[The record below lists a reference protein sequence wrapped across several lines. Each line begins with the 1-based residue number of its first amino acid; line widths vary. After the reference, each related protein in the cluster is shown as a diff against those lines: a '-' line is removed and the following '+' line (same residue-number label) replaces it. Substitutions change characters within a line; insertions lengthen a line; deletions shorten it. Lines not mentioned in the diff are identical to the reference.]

1 MRADAKIIF
10 TGPSPRGWHRLQQ
23 AAECLQ
29 KYGWGYESP
38 EALESRAERKSGG
51 RPKRPSA
58 PPLAK
63 GSLIHLALAQHYA
76 RMKADQNGE
85 DVEAWCEPERAVNL
99 ISKFTRDEKHAEL
112 AIDVYRRY
120 CDIYPDDI
128 YNMRIL
134 EVESLYQTTIADKYL
149 FTGRMDLVW
158 EDVVGRVKTTD
169 HKCLPGSE
177 EVNGVLV
184 SELFEASQQRP
195 PGRSPGFPVR
205 AMNGGQHLIDAV
217 ALPPV
222 DAGVQDVYALRLKNG
237 TSLRLGYK
245 HPVWT
250 RQRKGVHPNNFHQ
263 PEWVRADALRPGDE
277 VAVGLGAAVMSSTPS
292 PVHDTECW
300 MAGAL
305 IADGALTN
313 EDFKLTKK
321 DEKVREAYMDA
332 ARRFGFDV
340 KERFPDSAS
349 RSPFVATQGGKLLVS
364 WAARIGLD
372 LVVSPERRIP
382 KAMRSLCQ
390 VQTGVLLGALW
401 SGDGAIYTSKDGSKL
416 IPRITYGTRSKWLA
430 EDVQQALLNMGIP
443 ANVQS
448 TTVTYKGKKLPYFY
462 ATVVTKFGKARF
474 CKLAIEGV
482 IPLVRSAEPAQDVLR
497 AVMQASDKGNGKI
510 EGDLWWVKVSSNLFE
525 GQERCFDIE
534 VPVHHTFLVKGV
546 VTHNTTGRLT
556 TKHAEYYTVSGQ
568 LIGYRHLAQERW
580 GERFAGMHLNLV
592 QHGGNMKFER
602 LDLPRSPNLEAR
614 FEQIVVDIEES
625 IERMKSTGRTYDD
638 WPKSTNEL
646 TCYHRYGPCNFM
658 AQCRMG
664 AGAKK
669 AGNWKW
675 EG

>member
-169 HKCLPGSE
+169 HK
-177 EVNGVLV
+177 
-184 SELFEASQQRP
+184 
-195 PGRSPGFPVR
+195 
-205 AMNGGQHLIDAV
+205 
-217 ALPPV
+217 
-222 DAGVQDVYALRLKNG
+222 
-237 TSLRLGYK
+237 
-245 HPVWT
+245 
-250 RQRKGVHPNNFHQ
+250 
-263 PEWVRADALRPGDE
+263 
-277 VAVGLGAAVMSSTPS
+277 
-292 PVHDTECW
+292 
-300 MAGAL
+300 
-305 IADGALTN
+305 
-313 EDFKLTKK
+313 
-321 DEKVREAYMDA
+321 
-332 ARRFGFDV
+332 
-340 KERFPDSAS
+340 
-349 RSPFVATQGGKLLVS
+349 
-364 WAARIGLD
+364 
-372 LVVSPERRIP
+372 
-382 KAMRSLCQ
+382 
-390 VQTGVLLGALW
+390 
-401 SGDGAIYTSKDGSKL
+401 
-416 IPRITYGTRSKWLA
+416 
-430 EDVQQALLNMGIP
+430 
-443 ANVQS
+443 
-448 TTVTYKGKKLPYFY
+448 
-462 ATVVTKFGKARF
+462 
-474 CKLAIEGV
+474 
-482 IPLVRSAEPAQDVLR
+482 
-497 AVMQASDKGNGKI
+497 
-510 EGDLWWVKVSSNLFE
+510 
-525 GQERCFDIE
+525 
-534 VPVHHTFLVKGV
+534 
-546 VTHNTTGRLT
+546 TTGRLT